1 MPLIKPIS
9 DLRNRALEIS
19 ELCHAEEQPVF
30 ITRNG
35 RGDLVVMSQA
45 HYERLQGLIEL
56 YQKLGEAEVLDAMGE
71 KGISHT
77 DMMDRIKAKF
87 K

>member
-1 MPLIKPIS
+1 MPVIRPIS
-9 DLRNRALEIS
+9 DLRNRAFEIS
-19 ELCHAEEQPVF
+19 ELCHTEDEPVF

-35 RGDLVVMSQA
+35 RGDLVVMSQF
-45 HYERLQGLIEL
+45 HYERLLSLIEL
-56 YQKLGEAEVLDAMGE
+56 YQKLGEAELLDASGE

-77 DMMDRIKAKF
+77 EIIKNLKDVI